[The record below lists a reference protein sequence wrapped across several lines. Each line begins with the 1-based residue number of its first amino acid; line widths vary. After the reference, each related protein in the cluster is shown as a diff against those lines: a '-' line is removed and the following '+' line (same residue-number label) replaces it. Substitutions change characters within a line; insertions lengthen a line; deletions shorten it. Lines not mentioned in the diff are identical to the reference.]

1 MALNIKVVD
10 LFSGAGGLTFG
21 FQKAIY
27 RNRFRDDDNFQIIFA
42 NELNFEASQS
52 FKANFPNIKMF
63 NDDIQTIDEE
73 FLNDKQVDI
82 HDVDLIIGGPPCQS
96 FSTVGKRQYDERA
109 KMYKEYRRLL
119 SIIRP
124 KMFIFENVYGLLTM
138 KDDQNRPV
146 IENVIE
152 SFENFRDF
160 EDNLGYDIHTELLNA
175 KDYGVPQ
182 SRERVF
188 LVGIRNDLLI
198 KEGWEFPPQKVS
210 KPLSVSDAIS
220 DLPKLNNGEEKSF
233 YDSKPNTKYQ
243 YLMRDGERRLTNH
256 KNGTYGLRMLEIMK
270 LLKQGEGKN
279 QINKL
284 VDEGKASKELYLTSG
299 YRNSYGRLWW
309 DKPSST
315 ITNNLSTPSS
325 LRCIHPKQNRALT
338 SREGARL
345 QSFPDSFQF
354 YGSKTQVNI
363 QIGNAVPPLLSIALA
378 DSVKRFFLNNFDED
392 RGR

>member
-1 MALNIKVVD
+1 MPIKVVD

-27 RNRFRDDDNFQIIFA
+27 RNRFRDDDSFQIIFA

-198 KEGWEFPPQKVS
+198 KEGWEFPPPKVS

-256 KNGTYGLRMLEIMK
+256 KNGTYGLRMLELMK
-270 LLKQGEGKN
+270 LVKQGEGKN

>member
-1 MALNIKVVD
+1 MPIKVVD

-27 RNRFRDDDNFQIIFA
+27 RNRFRDDDSFQIIFA

-198 KEGWEFPPQKVS
+198 KEGWEFPPKKVS

-256 KNGTYGLRMLEIMK
+256 KNGTYGLRMLEIM
-270 LLKQGEGKN
+270 KQGEGKN

>member
-1 MALNIKVVD
+1 MPIKVVD

-27 RNRFRDDDNFQIIFA
+27 RNRFRDDDSFQIIFA

-152 SFENFRDF
+152 SFEKFRDF

-198 KEGWEFPPQKVS
+198 KEGWEFPPPKVS

-256 KNGTYGLRMLEIMK
+256 KNGTYGLRMLELMK
-270 LLKQGEGKN
+270 LVKQGEGKN

>member
-1 MALNIKVVD
+1 MPIKVVD

-21 FQKAIY
+21 FQKVIY
-27 RNRFRDDDNFQIIFA
+27 RNRFRDDDSFQIIFA

-73 FLNDKQVDI
+73 FLNNKQVDI

-160 EDNLGYDIHTELLNA
+160 EDNLGYDIHTKLLNA

-198 KEGWEFPPQKVS
+198 KEGWEFPQKKVS

-220 DLPKLNNGEEKSF
+220 DLPKLDNGEEKSF

-270 LLKQGEGKN
+270 LVKQGEGKN

-392 RGR
+392 RGK

>member
-1 MALNIKVVD
+1 MPIKVVD

-27 RNRFRDDDNFQIIFA
+27 RNRFRDDDSFQIIFA

-160 EDNLGYDIHTELLNA
+160 EDNLAYDIHTELLNA

-198 KEGWEFPPQKVS
+198 KEGWEFPPKKVS

-270 LLKQGEGKN
+270 LVKQGEGKN

>member
-1 MALNIKVVD
+1 MPIKVVD

-27 RNRFRDDDNFQIIFA
+27 RNRFRDDDSFQIIFA

-52 FKANFPNIKMF
+52 FKANFPNIKIF

-198 KEGWEFPPQKVS
+198 KEGWEFPPKKVS

-270 LLKQGEGKN
+270 LVKQGEGKN

>member
-1 MALNIKVVD
+1 M
-10 LFSGAGGLTFG
+10 
-21 FQKAIY
+21 
-27 RNRFRDDDNFQIIFA
+27 
-42 NELNFEASQS
+42 
-52 FKANFPNIKMF
+52 
-63 NDDIQTIDEE
+63 
-73 FLNDKQVDI
+73 
-82 HDVDLIIGGPPCQS
+82 
-96 FSTVGKRQYDERA
+96 
-109 KMYKEYRRLL
+109 
-119 SIIRP
+119 
-124 KMFIFENVYGLLTM
+124 
-138 KDDQNRPV
+138 
-146 IENVIE
+146 
-152 SFENFRDF
+152 
-160 EDNLGYDIHTELLNA
+160 
-175 KDYGVPQ
+175 PQ

-198 KEGWEFPPQKVS
+198 KEGWEFPHQKVS

-270 LLKQGEGKN
+270 LVKQGEGKN

-363 QIGNAVPPLLSIALA
+363 QIGNAVPPLLSIVLA

>member
-1 MALNIKVVD
+1 MPIKVVD

-27 RNRFRDDDNFQIIFA
+27 RNRFRDDDSFQIIFA

-198 KEGWEFPPQKVS
+198 KEGWEFPPKKVS

-270 LLKQGEGKN
+270 LVKQGEGKN

>member
-1 MALNIKVVD
+1 MPIKVVD

-27 RNRFRDDDNFQIIFA
+27 RNRFRDDDSFQIIFA

-198 KEGWEFPPQKVS
+198 KEGWEFPPKKVS

-270 LLKQGEGKN
+270 LVKQGEGKN

-284 VDEGKASKELYLTSG
+284 VGEGKASKELYLTSG

>member
-1 MALNIKVVD
+1 
-10 LFSGAGGLTFG
+10 
-21 FQKAIY
+21 
-27 RNRFRDDDNFQIIFA
+27 FRDDDSFQIIFA

-73 FLNDKQVDI
+73 FLSDKQVDI

-256 KNGTYGLRMLEIMK
+256 KNGTYGLRMLELMK
-270 LLKQGEGKN
+270 LVKQGEGKN

>member
-1 MALNIKVVD
+1 
-10 LFSGAGGLTFG
+10 
-21 FQKAIY
+21 
-27 RNRFRDDDNFQIIFA
+27 
-42 NELNFEASQS
+42 
-52 FKANFPNIKMF
+52 MF

-198 KEGWEFPPQKVS
+198 KEGWEFPHQK
-210 KPLSVSDAIS
+210 
-220 DLPKLNNGEEKSF
+220 
-233 YDSKPNTKYQ
+233 
-243 YLMRDGERRLTNH
+243 
-256 KNGTYGLRMLEIMK
+256 
-270 LLKQGEGKN
+270 
-279 QINKL
+279 
-284 VDEGKASKELYLTSG
+284 
-299 YRNSYGRLWW
+299 
-309 DKPSST
+309 
-315 ITNNLSTPSS
+315 
-325 LRCIHPKQNRALT
+325 
-338 SREGARL
+338 
-345 QSFPDSFQF
+345 
-354 YGSKTQVNI
+354 
-363 QIGNAVPPLLSIALA
+363 
-378 DSVKRFFLNNFDED
+378 
-392 RGR
+392 

>member
-1 MALNIKVVD
+1 MPIKVVD

-21 FQKAIY
+21 FQKVIY
-27 RNRFRDDDNFQIIFA
+27 RNRFRDDDSFQIIFA

-73 FLNDKQVDI
+73 FLNNKQVDI

-160 EDNLGYDIHTELLNA
+160 EDNLGYDIHTKLLNA

-198 KEGWEFPPQKVS
+198 KEGWEFPQKKVS

-270 LLKQGEGKN
+270 LVKQGEGKN

-392 RGR
+392 RGK

>member
-1 MALNIKVVD
+1 MPIKVVD

-27 RNRFRDDDNFQIIFA
+27 RNRFRDDDSFQIIFA

-82 HDVDLIIGGPPCQS
+82 HDVDLIIGGTPCQS

-198 KEGWEFPPQKVS
+198 KEGWEFPPKKVS

-270 LLKQGEGKN
+270 LVKQGEGKN

>member
-1 MALNIKVVD
+1 MPIKVVD

-21 FQKAIY
+21 FQKVIY
-27 RNRFRDDDNFQIIFA
+27 RNRFRDDDSFQIIFA

-73 FLNDKQVDI
+73 FLNNKQVDI

-160 EDNLGYDIHTELLNA
+160 EDNLGYDIHTKLLNA

-198 KEGWEFPPQKVS
+198 KEGWEFPPKKVS

-270 LLKQGEGKN
+270 LVKQGEGKN

-392 RGR
+392 RGK

>member
-1 MALNIKVVD
+1 MPIKVVD

-27 RNRFRDDDNFQIIFA
+27 RNRFRDDDSFQIIFA

-198 KEGWEFPPQKVS
+198 KEGWEFPPKKVS

-270 LLKQGEGKN
+270 LVKQGEGKN

-325 LRCIHPKQNRALT
+325 VRCIHPKQNRALT

>member
-1 MALNIKVVD
+1 MPIKVVD

-27 RNRFRDDDNFQIIFA
+27 RNRFRDDDSFQIIFA

-198 KEGWEFPPQKVS
+198 KEGWEFPPKKVS

-270 LLKQGEGKN
+270 LVKQGEGKN

-325 LRCIHPKQNRALT
+325 LRCIHPNQNRALT

>member
-27 RNRFRDDDNFQIIFA
+27 RNRFRDDDSFQIIFA

-198 KEGWEFPPQKVS
+198 KEGWEFPPPKVS

-270 LLKQGEGKN
+270 LVKQGEGKN

>member
-1 MALNIKVVD
+1 MPIKVVD

-21 FQKAIY
+21 FQKVIY
-27 RNRFRDDDNFQIIFA
+27 RNRFRDDDSFQIIFA

-73 FLNDKQVDI
+73 FLNNKQVDI

-160 EDNLGYDIHTELLNA
+160 EDNLGYDIHTKLLNA

-198 KEGWEFPPQKVS
+198 KEGWEFPQKKVG

-270 LLKQGEGKN
+270 LVKQGEGKN

-392 RGR
+392 RGK

>member
-1 MALNIKVVD
+1 MPIKVVD

-27 RNRFRDDDNFQIIFA
+27 RNRFRDDDSFQIIFA

-73 FLNDKQVDI
+73 FLSDKQVDI

-175 KDYGVPQ
+175 KDYGV
-182 SRERVF
+182 
-188 LVGIRNDLLI
+188 
-198 KEGWEFPPQKVS
+198 
-210 KPLSVSDAIS
+210 
-220 DLPKLNNGEEKSF
+220 
-233 YDSKPNTKYQ
+233 
-243 YLMRDGERRLTNH
+243 
-256 KNGTYGLRMLEIMK
+256 
-270 LLKQGEGKN
+270 
-279 QINKL
+279 
-284 VDEGKASKELYLTSG
+284 
-299 YRNSYGRLWW
+299 
-309 DKPSST
+309 
-315 ITNNLSTPSS
+315 
-325 LRCIHPKQNRALT
+325 
-338 SREGARL
+338 
-345 QSFPDSFQF
+345 
-354 YGSKTQVNI
+354 
-363 QIGNAVPPLLSIALA
+363 
-378 DSVKRFFLNNFDED
+378 
-392 RGR
+392 

>member
-1 MALNIKVVD
+1 MPIKVVD

-27 RNRFRDDDNFQIIFA
+27 RNRFRDDDSFQIIFA

-198 KEGWEFPPQKVS
+198 KEGWEFPPKKVS

-270 LLKQGEGKN
+270 LVKQGEGKN

-354 YGSKTQVNI
+354 YGSKPQVTI
-363 QIGNAVPPLLSIALA
+363 QINNAVPPLLSIALA

>member
-27 RNRFRDDDNFQIIFA
+27 RNRFRDDDSFQIIFA

-198 KEGWEFPPQKVS
+198 KEGWEFPPQKAS